1 MVYVCVWGAGS
12 LGLFWVTPPMLEL
25 FLGTKVPQAPGVTLV
40 GAPFLLLPFPLFSL
54 RPKLP

>member
-1 MVYVCVWGAGS
+1 MVYVEGGAGN
-12 LGLFWVTPPMLEL
+12 LGPFTPPMLEL
-25 FLGTKVPQAPGVTLV
+25 FLGTNVPQAPGVTLV